1 MNLRRSLLGWLLV
14 LAGLAAVIA
23 GWVSVQSTRDV
34 PVQVAYLASGG
45 AFGIALVALGT
56 GLVANDDLRAIRA
69 AVEELR
75 DRFDDIELDLADTR
89 EVVGPTARQARRDG
103 SRTGSAV

>member
-1 MNLRRSLLGWLLV
+1 VNLRRSLLGWLVVLGGLV
-14 LAGLAAVIA
+14 AVVA
-23 GWVSVQSTRDV
+23 GWASVQSTRDV
-34 PVQVAYLASGG
+34 PVQLAYLASGG
-45 AFGIALVALGT
+45 IVGVALVSLGT

-89 EVVGPTARQARRDG
+89 EIVGPTARQDG
-103 SRTGSAV
+103 SRTRSNA

>member
-14 LAGLAAVIA
+14 LGGLIAVIA
-23 GWVSVQSTRDV
+23 GWTSVQSTRDV
-34 PVQVAYLASGG
+34 PVQIAYLASGG

-89 EVVGPTARQARRDG
+89 EVVGPTVRQARQDG
-103 SRTGSAV
+103 SKAGSAV